1 MSSEAQ
7 RENVSSL
14 TVTEPLSVH
23 INLHKSSV
31 CAHVDGLQTLNGS
44 RTAFPRSPLR
54 ELQSATAAP
63 RHITMLS
70 GVDGGGG
77 SGVCVCFYGNG
88 QGSSLTVRW
97 VCVCVCG
104 MAAVCAQQPHQQHL
118 SRRRLVC
125 CRHKTG
131 LLPVFWPVCAFVRAC
146 VLVRMHGSN

>member
-31 CAHVDGLQTLNGS
+31 CAHVDGLQTLYGS
-44 RTAFPRSPLR
+44 RTVFPRSPLR
-54 ELQSATAAP
+54 ALQSATAAP

-77 SGVCVCFYGNG
+77 GQWGVCVFLWKWTRVLVDGKVGVC
-88 QGSSLTVRW
+88 VRDGCGMCTTAAPAAS
-97 VCVCVCG
+97 VKTAFGLLQTQDRIVACVLACVCV
-104 MAAVCAQQPHQQHL
+104 
-118 SRRRLVC
+118 
-125 CRHKTG
+125 
-131 LLPVFWPVCAFVRAC
+131 RAC
-146 VLVRMHGSN
+146 MRAC